1 MEPQE
6 TITKDT
12 ESQEQNNK
20 SESTNKDVYFLILRP
35 SEEKVD
41 FTGLNYKTDNKIE
54 PKIIYKK
61 KIDKED
67 GTFLEEIVFK
77 FKKKEKKKNNEKKES
92 SKSYKIKFYEGVH
105 TYNIAFSSKNE
116 SFLYQPEL
124 TTGNKFLHLIEEPI
138 KQNIIPLYN
147 KLNIF
152 LEALKTNNENDK
164 EDKLYEDTIN
174 LYSKKNSLVF
184 W

>member
-41 FTGLNYKTDNKIE
+41 FTGLKYKTDNKIE
-54 PKIIYKK
+54 PKITYKK

-77 FKKKEKKKNNEKKES
+77 FKKKKKRKIMKKRNQVNH
-92 SKSYKIKFYEGVH
+92 IK
-105 TYNIAFSSKNE
+105 
-116 SFLYQPEL
+116 
-124 TTGNKFLHLIEEPI
+124 
-138 KQNIIPLYN
+138 
-147 KLNIF
+147 
-152 LEALKTNNENDK
+152 
-164 EDKLYEDTIN
+164 
-174 LYSKKNSLVF
+174 
-184 W
+184 

>member
-41 FTGLNYKTDNKIE
+41 FTGLNYKIDKKIE
-54 PKIIYKK
+54 PKITYEK

-67 GTFLEEIVFK
+67 G
-77 FKKKEKKKNNEKKES
+77 
-92 SKSYKIKFYEGVH
+92 
-105 TYNIAFSSKNE
+105 NIS
-116 SFLYQPEL
+116 
-124 TTGNKFLHLIEEPI
+124 
-138 KQNIIPLYN
+138 
-147 KLNIF
+147 
-152 LEALKTNNENDK
+152 
-164 EDKLYEDTIN
+164 
-174 LYSKKNSLVF
+174 
-184 W
+184 